1 MTKEEL
7 VKNLERHPDVKDI
20 LIDVTERPIERKQ
33 DYGEQKKDFS
43 GKKKTHTMKSLVVCS
58 DTKLVLG
65 LSKSEKGSKHDYK
78 ILKESEFM

>member
-7 VKNLERHPDVKDI
+7 AENLEKHPDVKDI

-33 DYGEQKKDFS
+33 DYEKQKKDFS
-43 GKKKTHTMKSLVVCS
+43 GKKKMHTMKSLVICS

-65 LSKSEKGSKHDYK
+65 LSKSAEGSKHDYK